1 MNSSSIARTARTALV
16 VVAISVL
23 TSGCY
28 LLQAAGGQMALMSKR
43 QPILRVIAS
52 PSTQNDVR
60 AQLQRVGSIREFATR
75 ELHLPDN
82 GSYRQYADIHRPYV
96 VWNVIAAP
104 EFSMQPVQWCFPI
117 AGCVA
122 YRGYFKEKRALA
134 FAQALRERGLDVTT
148 GGVAAYSTLRHF
160 DDPVLNTMLGWSDVQ
175 LASIIFHE
183 LTHQLIYVPGDS
195 TFNEALATLVEEEG
209 VARWL
214 RSQGRDRE
222 LAEYRDRQNRY
233 TQVVALL
240 IQGRTDLSA
249 LYMQP
254 LDAATMRL
262 RKQAYFDLLHERFNS
277 LKAGWGGHA
286 PYETWFSQ
294 PINNAHLASVATYHR
309 CVPGFARELRE
320 SGADM
325 SRFYIRVRE
334 LTKMSVADRQRRL
347 CTEG

>member
-134 FAQALRERGLDVTT
+134 FAQALP
-148 GGVAAYSTLRHF
+148 F
-160 DDPVLNTMLGWSDVQ
+160 P
-175 LASIIFHE
+175 F
-183 LTHQLIYVPGDS
+183 
-195 TFNEALATLVEEEG
+195 
-209 VARWL
+209 
-214 RSQGRDRE
+214 
-222 LAEYRDRQNRY
+222 
-233 TQVVALL
+233 
-240 IQGRTDLSA
+240 
-249 LYMQP
+249 
-254 LDAATMRL
+254 
-262 RKQAYFDLLHERFNS
+262 
-277 LKAGWGGHA
+277 
-286 PYETWFSQ
+286 
-294 PINNAHLASVATYHR
+294 R
-309 CVPGFARELRE
+309 CL
-320 SGADM
+320 
-325 SRFYIRVRE
+325 
-334 LTKMSVADRQRRL
+334 
-347 CTEG
+347 